1 MPFEKGKSGNPQGR
15 PTADKLINP
24 KSVSGNALREKEFKQ
39 ILRRLK
45 PLTGK
50 AIVKLQDLIEA
61 DGTTENT
68 RMRAIAFVLTEY
80 EKLMNEVYKSAKGE
94 SFDEDSDEDEDTPV
108 VSLRV
113 LNGGKS

>member
-1 MPFEKGKSGNPQGR
+1 MPFVRGKSGNPHGR

-24 KSVSGNALREKEFKQ
+24 KSVSGNVLREKEFKQ

-50 AIVKLQDLIEA
+50 AIIKLQDLIEA

-80 EKLMNEVYKSAKGE
+80 EKLMNEVYKPVKGE
-94 SFDEDSDEDEDTPV
+94 NFDEDDDEEDTPV